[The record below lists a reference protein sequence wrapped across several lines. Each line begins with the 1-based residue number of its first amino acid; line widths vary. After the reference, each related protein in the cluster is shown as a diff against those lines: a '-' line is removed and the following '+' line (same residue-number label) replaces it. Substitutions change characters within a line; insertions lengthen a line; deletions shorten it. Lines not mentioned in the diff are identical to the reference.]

1 MTKCVNGMKMVIAV
15 AVAGGV
21 VTSLVPLEA
30 RAQDLADYDYENLSF
45 RGMSFDVGYL
55 WADNVENATTYGV
68 QFDLGF
74 LGPGFGLTPGVTY
87 WKSTLAQT
95 EVDQFETRLGELT
108 TDQGG
113 TVPPGGFDLGVIDRS
128 DIVLS
133 MDGHYV
139 WAIPL
144 NLFFSAGVGLSAH
157 FLSGSG
163 QAIDD
168 TFIEDLLGSVSAG
181 FNIHAGLEFPIT
193 SRVRINGGSKVEVL
207 GDLNYVELR
216 GGLTFIWGGLAPEEV
231 R

>member
-45 RGMSFDVGYL
+45 RGMSF
-55 WADNVENATTYGV
+55 YGV

-95 EVDQFETRLGELT
+95 EVDQFETRLGEIT
-108 TDQGG
+108 MDQGG

-133 MDGHYV
+133 MDGQYV